1 MQSLGTLG
9 DLLCFILHR
18 MTETRELARHGVK
31 PLDNADVYVRAPTE
45 LKDINN
51 NNNNPQHLSWIYMNP
66 GELQAL
72 S

>member
-1 MQSLGTLG
+1 
-9 DLLCFILHR
+9 
-18 MTETRELARHGVK
+18 MTEIRELARHGVK